1 MSPNTSLRVQ
11 YSRYIYAGLLAAILL
26 HAAAFAF
33 WPKYVPSVYKL
44 PVEIQKWVDVP
55 DWEVP
60 APPPEINPPVE
71 LADVIGSDDADPG
84 ETIGPNFVAL
94 KDLPVIRPTR
104 REEPSIFFGFDRA
117 PDLLKAAKPVY
128 PDIAK
133 KAEVEGSVTVLVTV
147 DEGGRVIRAVVAHS
161 DAPVFDQPS
170 IDAAFEHLFRP
181 AEQNGI
187 PVKATIS
194 LTFRFVLRD

>member
-1 MSPNTSLRVQ
+1 MSPNTPLRVQ
-11 YSRYIYAGLLAAILL
+11 YSRYLHAGLLAAILL

-33 WPKYVPSVYKL
+33 WPKYVPSVYQL
-44 PVEIQKWVDVP
+44 PIEIPKWVDVP
-55 DWEVP
+55 DYDVPP
-60 APPPEINPPVE
+60 APPEIEPPVE

-104 REEPSIFFGFDRA
+104 REEPSRFFGFDRP
-117 PDLLKAAKPVY
+117 PDLIKAVKPVY
-128 PDIAK
+128 PDIAR

-147 DEGGRVIRAVVAHS
+147 DEGGRVVHAEVAHS
-161 DAPVFDQPS
+161 DAPVLDQPS
-170 IDAAFEHLFRP
+170 LDAAMKHVFRP